1 MISRKSEW
9 MRMQGDQEEEERR
22 RRRKLVLCII
32 YSIMILGAII
42 SLPFLVMV
50 VGSSSSKVV
59 NNNNQNQSGHLSPST
74 LEMVYKRE
82 VTGNGHQHQERL
94 KARFT
99 PRMKE
104 QTSSNDPELNTISNH
119 HHHQQQSF
127 SSLSPSSS
135 SLETTFINEQSS
147 PTLLSLPSS
156 SLQSAPLQLSSSSL
170 PSLTS
175 LTSSSLHHSPR
186 RRRRKKKRIRTESNE
201 EEIESNTES
210 TYNMNTNLIEDNT
223 YLNLTTISF
232 LPITSSPSPLLSSS
246 SLSLSSLSSPISS
259 SSSQSNVNE
268 DYIIKSINQNKRTS
282 SSIQVNTKMNK
293 LFTAKYYYL
302 YNRCSGGKVQIMGTR
317 KVSAS
322 APLLP
327 SSTSGQSQS
336 IPSSS
341 LSSSSFSNSS
351 PFPHHSRHRRHHSLL
366 YTLHHQEQVPVS
378 FSTSGDLLDD
388 DYGKRKICVY
398 TNITFLLVTF
408 FNLFSSRLVPVFLP
422 YLLSL
427 FFLDTF
433 LSLSLVVSLSLR
445 LIIPLPLVW
454 NIPVYLSVA
463 FTLHTCFYF
472 PSFWVHFI
480 LCVSCTRRREGKT
493 WQILPSRSQTLFL
506 TFSPSLSS
514 FWIVTSLLLQRDW
527 VRGERE
533 MSGRNSR
540 GRWGGNSY
548 THSYSWLLYY
558 VSTVQ
563 VPVMFDDEMILSK
576 GSGFVTTSSSSHLSP
591 SSLSDFLSFSHSFFL
606 WFTQIFFRSLRTSFP
621 LQIQDYIQDIYI
633 LFDRGIII
641 IIIPIFALTH
651 LSPFPC
657 SIINLSLYLRRE
669 NNFCAKWVI
678 ERMDDKLEGN
688 GMREDGRKNEI
699 LTRTWEEV
707 EARKIFRYFFFETR
721 PWRKGVH
728 FIHSF
733 FFLPLSHSPSLSLPH
748 SFCCSFC
755 TNCLCIQTNI
765 SIYSRSTINRNK
777 SGRNNWVQTGVK
789 G

>member
-1 MISRKSEW
+1 
-9 MRMQGDQEEEERR
+9 MQGDQEQEEERRR

-59 NNNNQNQSGHLSPST
+59 NNNNQNQSGHLSPSS

-82 VTGNGHQHQERL
+82 VTGNGHQHQEL

-99 PRMKE
+99 PPRMKE
-104 QTSSNDPELNTISNH
+104 QTSSNDPELNTISN

-135 SLETTFINEQSS
+135 SLETTFINEQLSS
-147 PTLLSLPSS
+147 TLLSLPSS
-156 SLQSAPLQLSSSSL
+156 LESAPLQLSSSSL
-170 PSLTS
+170 HSLSLTS
-175 LTSSSLHHSPR
+175 SSSLHHSPR

-223 YLNLTTISF
+223 NLNLTTISF
-232 LPITSSPSPLLSSS
+232 LPITSSPSPLVSSS

-327 SSTSGQSQS
+327 SSSSTSGQSQS

-341 LSSSSFSNSS
+341 LSSSSFSNPS

-398 TNITFLLVTF
+398 TNITSLLVTF
-408 FNLFSSRLVPVFLP
+408 FDLFSSRLVPVFLP

-433 LSLSLVVSLSLR
+433 LLLSLFFLHTFLLLSFFFLDTFLSLSLVASLSLC

-472 PSFWVHFI
+472 PSFWVRFI
-480 LCVSCTRRREGKT
+480 LCVSCTRRKEGRENLT
-493 WQILPSRSQTLFL
+493 NPPLSFSNTLLL
-506 TFSPSLSS
+506 TFSSLSILVLGRNFS
-514 FWIVTSLLLQRDW
+514 VTS
-527 VRGERE
+527 ERLSE
-533 MSGRNSR
+533 RR
-540 GRWGGNSY
+540 EKC
-548 THSYSWLLYY
+548 
-558 VSTVQ
+558 Q
-563 VPVMFDDEMILSK
+563 VEIQGDDEEVI
-576 GSGFVTTSSSSHLSP
+576 
-591 SSLSDFLSFSHSFFL
+591 
-606 WFTQIFFRSLRTSFP
+606 
-621 LQIQDYIQDIYI
+621 
-633 LFDRGIII
+633 
-641 IIIPIFALTH
+641 LTH
-651 LSPFPC
+651 THTLDSCIMWVLFKC
-657 SIINLSLYLRRE
+657 LLCLTMKW
-669 NNFCAKWVI
+669 FCQK
-678 ERMDDKLEGN
+678 
-688 GMREDGRKNEI
+688 
-699 LTRTWEEV
+699 EV
-707 EARKIFRYFFFETR
+707 D
-721 PWRKGVH
+721 
-728 FIHSF
+728 
-733 FFLPLSHSPSLSLPH
+733 L
-748 SFCCSFC
+748 
-755 TNCLCIQTNI
+755 
-765 SIYSRSTINRNK
+765 
-777 SGRNNWVQTGVK
+777 
-789 G
+789 